1 MKNNFLA
8 GLFCLLPS
16 LVSGTAVAAM
26 QPVTLNFVQGSQFP
40 LTVSST
46 NPNLIFIP
54 GDRITAISGPAGAM
68 TGKRQTESGGI
79 LFSTTRKKPFT
90 LYLETEQGETLSVAA
105 TPVAGQGRVYRL
117 VNGEPSASS
126 AQPGNDAQ
134 STSYES
140 LLVAANRAV
149 ATGGAPE
156 GYAPVAPLT
165 RPFNLP
171 AGLQLTTVSA
181 WANGQ
186 LRLDVYRVEN
196 MKTWG
201 LALKEQHFWV
211 PGVRSVMFDTQART
225 LMPRTTMQV
234 FVVRSLAEVN

>member
-1 MKNNFLA
+1 MKSKILA
-8 GLFCLLPS
+8 GLFFLFPSLMALPS
-16 LVSGTAVAAM
+16 GAAM
-26 QPVTLNFVQGSQFP
+26 QPVTLSFVQGSQFP

-90 LYLETEQGETLSVAA
+90 LYLETEQGQTLSVAA
-105 TPVAGQGRVYRL
+105 TPAAGQGRVYRL
-117 VNGEPSASS
+117 VNGDPSASS
-126 AQPGNDAQ
+126 VPSGTE
-134 STSYES
+134 SLSSPYES

-149 ATGGAPE
+149 ATGVSPD
-156 GYAPVAPLT
+156 GYASVAPLT
-165 RPFNLP
+165 RAFNLP
-171 AGLQLTTVSA
+171 AGLKLTTVNA

-186 LRLDVYRVEN
+186 LRIDVYRVEN
-196 MKTWG
+196 LKTYG

-211 PGVRSVMFDTQART
+211 PGVRSVMFDTQAHT
-225 LMPRTTMQV
+225 LMPRASMQV
-234 FVVRSLAEVN
+234 FVVRSLAEEH